1 MTITREPDTMIP
13 HICAKDLNGAL
24 YGQGFVNAQSRL
36 WNMEKTR
43 RAAKGLLSEVFGEG
57 QLQTD
62 ILMRSIGLN
71 RVAIETMESGMLSP
85 MVVEGLNAYA

>member
-1 MTITREPDTMIP
+1 
-13 HICAKDLNGAL
+13 
-24 YGQGFVNAQSRL
+24 
-36 WNMEKTR
+36 MEKTR

-71 RVAIETMESGMLSP
+71 RVAIETVEQGYLSP
-85 MVVEGLNAYA
+85 MVLEGLNAYA